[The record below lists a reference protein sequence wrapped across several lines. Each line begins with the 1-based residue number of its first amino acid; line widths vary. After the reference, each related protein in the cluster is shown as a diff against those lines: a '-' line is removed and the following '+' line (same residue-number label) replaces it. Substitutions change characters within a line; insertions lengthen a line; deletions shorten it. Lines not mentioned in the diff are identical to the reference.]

1 MKQSLKSKIIEL
13 TEAGKTPIEIT
24 KELGTYSSYV
34 YGILSKYKI
43 EKELEQLKV
52 NK

>member
-34 YGILSKYKI
+34 YGILSKYRI